1 MKKIQAEEEQE
12 EQERRKEALAK
23 GEQYEMMFNYIYL
36 DKIQGDQKIE
46 LTKTLKDTSDLEL
59 FE

>member
-1 MKKIQAEEEQE
+1 
-12 EQERRKEALAK
+12 
-23 GEQYEMMFNYIYL
+23 MFNYIYL
-36 DKIQGDQKIE
+36 DKIQGDNKIE